1 MGLHKKYKHRNINA
15 SGMKFLEEFI
25 DKYYINCMPKEKDK
39 LNEKWI
45 EGDIEKFN
53 RLLNSIPNEYVFKN
67 NYKMLQN
74 TYNKILKEKENGFQD
89 YYRERKEEDKR
100 NMEYL
105 LNVYKLEIKNQC
117 EIKMKDLEKELE
129 KQKAINEKWKA
140 MFTEQAMANAKLI
153 NKEEN

>member
-1 MGLHKKYKHRNINA
+1 MGLHKKYKYRNINA

-74 TYNKILKEKENGFQD
+74 AYNSILKEKMHGFKD
-89 YYRERKEEDKR
+89 LYREQKEENKR
-100 NMEYL
+100 NMEYE
-105 LNVYKLEIKNQC
+105 LNFYKMQIKSEYEIKI
-117 EIKMKDLEKELE
+117 EDLKKELE

-153 NKEEN
+153 NKEEK